1 MLSLLVGEHDGVY
14 YNKRYFKCPDM
25 HGIIVPIEQVHILTP
40 RDVSDICSTYIV
52 CVMEAHYYVR
62 DETCGY

>member
-1 MLSLLVGEHDGVY
+1 MVVAVFVIIVGEHDGVY

-40 RDVSDICSTYIV
+40 RDVSDVLCHRAICCIQ
-52 CVMEAHYYVR
+52 
-62 DETCGY
+62 DET